1 MDEATN
7 GVTPGWYI
15 NSATGLQQYWD
26 GTSWSEIPA
35 PTQSEGQLLV
45 APKSET
51 SDLAVIAFVFS
62 LLIPFVGWILGFKAR
77 KEIAASQGKKSGG
90 PLATAAI
97 WIGGIVTVGVAA
109 MIALCALTSIAF
121 DHHFDNRYDDR
132 GFRNHMFGQDG
143 RDDFGGMMNSDG
155 SGSITITPRGGMMF
169 GDQGNPDYSTG
180 TAVPESPSTT

>member
-7 GVTPGWYI
+7 GVAPGWYR

-26 GTSWSEIPA
+26 GSAWSEIPA
-35 PTQSEGQLLV
+35 PEQVEGQLLV

-62 LLIPFVGWILGFKAR
+62 FLVPFVGWILGFKAR
-77 KEIAASQGKKSGG
+77 KEIAQSEGKKSGG

-109 MIALCALTSIAF
+109 MIALCALTSVAF
-121 DHHFDNRYDDR
+121 DHHFDNRHEM
-132 GFRNHMFGQDG
+132 RNFKYHMYGQDG
-143 RDDFGGMMNSDG
+143 GRGLGGMMNQEG

-169 GDQGNPDYSTG
+169 GEQGDQSYSPDRP
-180 TAVPESPSTT
+180 VPRDPNT